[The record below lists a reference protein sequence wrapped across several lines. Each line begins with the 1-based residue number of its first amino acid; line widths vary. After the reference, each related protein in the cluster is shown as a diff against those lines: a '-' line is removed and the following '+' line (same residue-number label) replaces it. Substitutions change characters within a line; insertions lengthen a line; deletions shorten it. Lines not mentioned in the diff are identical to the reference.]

1 MSRTRSFP
9 AENGSTGH
17 QMPIVRTNVS
27 KVCRTSLRTM
37 VDCRTGG
44 RRRVVTAAP
53 EVLAGPELLAGPGS
67 GVWVMRAS
75 WIQAR
80 VVGHHSDR
88 VQVVTEAVHDQRP
101 QRGEL
106 CSLQIDRTGRTGQ
119 TARTG
124 LIALVARTGWTRLTG
139 LIALVARTGW
149 TRLTGLIAL
158 VARTGRTGFVRR
170 PPWLT
175 RRWRPGRHR

>member
-1 MSRTRSFP
+1 MMMSRTRSFP

-27 KVCRTSLRTM
+27 KVCRTSLRTV

-80 VVGHHSDR
+80 VVGHHSDP

-106 CSLQIDRTGRTGQ
+106 CSLQIGRTERTGQ
-119 TARTG
+119 TARTGQTGQTG
-124 LIALVARTGWTRLTG
+124 LIALVARTGWTRL
-139 LIALVARTGW
+139 IAPVARP
-149 TRLTGLIAL
+149 RLAGP
-158 VARTGRTGFVRR
+158 VGRSA
-170 PPWLT
+170 
-175 RRWRPGRHR
+175 

>member
-1 MSRTRSFP
+1 MMMSRTRSFP

-44 RRRVVTAAP
+44 RRKVVTAAP

-80 VVGHHSDR
+80 VVGHHSDP

-106 CSLQIDRTGRTGQ
+106 CSLQIGRTERIERTGQ

-124 LIALVARTGWTRLTG
+124 LI
-139 LIALVARTGW
+139 ARTGW

-158 VARTGRTGFVRR
+158 VARTGRTGF
-170 PPWLT
+170 
-175 RRWRPGRHR
+175 

>member
-1 MSRTRSFP
+1 
-9 AENGSTGH
+9 
-17 QMPIVRTNVS
+17 
-27 KVCRTSLRTM
+27 M

-80 VVGHHSDR
+80 VVGHHSDP

-106 CSLQIDRTGRTGQ
+106 CSLQIG
-119 TARTG
+119 RTG
-124 LIALVARTGWTRLTG
+124 LIVLVARTGWTRLTG
-139 LIALVARTGW
+139 LIVLVARTGW
-149 TRLTGLIAL
+149 TRLTGLIVL
-158 VARTGRTGFVRR
+158 VARTGRTGFVHR
-170 PPWLT
+170 PPRLT
-175 RRWRPGRHR
+175 RRWRLGRHR

>member
-1 MSRTRSFP
+1 MMMSRTRSFP

-27 KVCRTSLRTM
+27 KVCRTSLRTV

-80 VVGHHSDR
+80 VVGHHSDP

-106 CSLQIDRTGRTGQ
+106 CSLQIGRTERTGQ
-119 TARTG
+119 TARTGQTTRTG
-124 LIALVARTGWTRLTG
+124 LIALVARTGWTRL
-139 LIALVARTGW
+139 IALVAR

-158 VARTGRTGFVRR
+158 IARTRRTGWTGFARR
-170 PPWLT
+170 PPRLT
-175 RRWRPGRHR
+175 RR